1 MLAQKDSGPNSDEGD
16 RHPQQPGELRRL
28 TISRCAVI
36 VRLRCVVIARLAAE
50 VDHDELS
57 TRNPEYANEGGR
69 SRPRGVPVA
78 GVIPKP
84 KRGERALL
92 DLRNG

>member
-1 MLAQKDSGPNSDEGD
+1 
-16 RHPQQPGELRRL
+16 
-28 TISRCAVI
+28 VI

-50 VDHDELS
+50 VNHDQLS
-57 TRNPEYANEGGR
+57 TRNPGDANEGGCR
-69 SRPRGVPVA
+69 RPPGVPVA